1 MQDQPR
7 NLFGRY
13 PFSLIRVDL
22 FGEFRGSADKYGSG
36 AHKCREENDNPI
48 LAQYGLFSAVRNQ
61 FPHIFLA
68 ASKLQ
73 LPVFDVPA
81 HAGQSGP
88 AVATLFFHQREA
100 GIHCTAD
107 GSGPG
112 DPVEHIF
119 CLFFAQMMDEQ
130 DSDAVLVCQP
140 LEYRQI
146 PVVIGIGNRMVKTAG
161 FRVMKTLDDFVW
173 NSAIELPGGL
183 PQEYMT
189 DLQFLAPKENLIFM
203 GSVGTGKTHLATA
216 IALKACQEGRRVRFF
231 TAAELANI
239 LLEKNTKGTLNN
251 YLGTLKKVE
260 LVVIDEIGFV
270 PLHKDAAEL
279 LFQVISD
286 CYERKSLIITSN
298 LEFSQWNTVF
308 GDNRLTAALVDRLIH
323 HSHIVI
329 FSGESY
335 RLTQS
340 LNRQRAYT

>member
-1 MQDQPR
+1 MAEQIEQLMRQVKLGGMAKGWRSVPYE
-7 NLFGRY
+7 NTEQY
-13 PFSLIRVDL
+13 VTDL
-22 FGEFRGSADKYGSG
+22 LTLELQE
-36 AHKCREENDNPI
+36 RETNRI
-48 LAQYGLFSAVRNQ
+48 
-61 FPHIFLA
+61 
-68 ASKLQ
+68 
-73 LPVFDVPA
+73 
-81 HAGQSGP
+81 
-88 AVATLFFHQREA
+88 
-100 GIHCTAD
+100 
-107 GSGPG
+107 
-112 DPVEHIF
+112 
-119 CLFFAQMMDEQ
+119 
-130 DSDAVLVCQP
+130 
-140 LEYRQI
+140 
-146 PVVIGIGNRMVKTAG
+146 NRMVKTAG

-189 DLQFLAPKENLIFM
+189 DLHFLAPKENLIFM

-270 PLHKDAAEL
+270 PMHKDAAEL

-308 GDNRLTAALVDRLIH
+308 GDNRLTAALVDRLIY